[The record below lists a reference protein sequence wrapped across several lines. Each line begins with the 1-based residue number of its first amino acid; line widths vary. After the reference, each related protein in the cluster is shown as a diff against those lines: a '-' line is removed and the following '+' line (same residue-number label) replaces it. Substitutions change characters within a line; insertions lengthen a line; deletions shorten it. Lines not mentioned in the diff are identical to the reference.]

1 MYLQWRGLGVE
12 TNAETLGSIYLLTSL
27 LKNEVHPFFGR
38 H

>member
-12 TNAETLGSIYLLTSL
+12 TKSLGFFANFEIEN
-27 LKNEVHPFFGR
+27 KVHRFFGR